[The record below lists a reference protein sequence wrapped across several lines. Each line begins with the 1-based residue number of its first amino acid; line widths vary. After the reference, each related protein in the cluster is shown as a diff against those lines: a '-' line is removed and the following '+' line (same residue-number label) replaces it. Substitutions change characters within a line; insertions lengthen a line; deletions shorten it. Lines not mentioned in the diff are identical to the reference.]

1 MVNIYLLLMSEFDV
15 GPVIILHLVA
25 IYPGPMASNIAT
37 GGGERSGLHRMLLKA
52 RLGMAYGSAS

>member
-1 MVNIYLLLMSEFDV
+1 MSEFDV